1 MTHFVAGSLVV
12 AVDGCWLWKLLC
24 GCWLLVV
31 VVVVGSRGPMFLV
44 DPVLLPGA
52 PIRLHKKGRLLV
64 RERRGAEKGGKEAAA
79 EVVVCLCEFVC
90 ASRVRWGGRSSL

>member
-1 MTHFVAGSLVV
+1 MTHFVVGSLVV

-52 PIRLHKKGRLLV
+52 PIRLHKKKREVIGQREAGGGEG
-64 RERRGAEKGGKEAAA
+64 RER
-79 EVVVCLCEFVC
+79 
-90 ASRVRWGGRSSL
+90 SGR

>member
-1 MTHFVAGSLVV
+1 MTHFVVGSLVV
-12 AVDGCWLWKLLC
+12 AVE
-24 GCWLLVV
+24 WLLLFIVGSGSCCV